1 MMKVWQGGA
10 LAGLLTIISMIV
22 LDAVT
27 SWPYLVRLMISLGI
41 ALSGLLLVTKV
52 LGTKRSV
59 YKILRSMEITVA
71 LIFLITLTF
80 HWFGFINVP
89 AIAMSIAPA
98 IMIALLIITW
108 LVGEKQKEKA
118 EGK

>member
-1 MMKVWQGGA
+1 MMKVWQVGA

-27 SWPYLVRLMISLGI
+27 SWPYLVRSIISLGI
-41 ALSGLLLVTKV
+41 ALSGLLLVTKF
-52 LGTKRSV
+52 LGTRRNV
-59 YKILRSMEITVA
+59 YKVLRSLEIIVA

-89 AIAMSIAPA
+89 DTAMSIAPA
-98 IMIALLIITW
+98 IMIALLIVTW

-118 EGK
+118 EGQ